1 MTKIFPAGLRLNF
14 ENVMHLTEVFK
25 VAQRDQIVG
34 HNVSD
39 SPEQCSGEQTL
50 LS

>member
-1 MTKIFPAGLRLNF
+1 MKEKQIIEAANYGSQMVPK
-14 ENVMHLTEVFK
+14 EVFK
-25 VAQRDQIVG
+25 VTQCDQIVG

-39 SPEQCSGEQTL
+39 SPEQCLVEQII